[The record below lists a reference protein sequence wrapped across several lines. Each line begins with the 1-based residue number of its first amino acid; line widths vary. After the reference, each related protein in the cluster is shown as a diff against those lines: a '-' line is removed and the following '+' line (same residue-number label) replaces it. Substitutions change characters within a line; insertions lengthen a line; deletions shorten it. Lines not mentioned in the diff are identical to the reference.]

1 VVRQAHRLPVL
12 IITTDGQ
19 GNGAADFDV
28 AFGFPLPLF
37 DVMFRVIEN
46 SPAPT
51 SVVPSDCTSLPL
63 L

>member
-51 SVVPSDCTSLPL
+51 SVVP
-63 L
+63 